1 MIHGPNSSFSGAF
14 SIGKK
19 PQGNLMM
26 NFLSTWNIE
35 QQPRVFSFQIFVRP
49 DHYNLTTP

>member
-19 PQGNLMM
+19 IEGNFMM
-26 NFLSTWNIE
+26 NFLSTWNIKH
-35 QQPRVFSFQIFVRP
+35 QPWVMTIEINVRP
-49 DHYNLTTP
+49 NHYNLTSP